1 MTATAGGAV
10 LAGIIGLGFIELTL
24 TERAVHKREVRI
36 QESAVNVTV
45 PSDFWLLTS
54 DSLFISRSD

>member
-10 LAGIIGLGFIELTL
+10 LAGIISLGFIKLTL
-24 TERAVHKREVRI
+24 TERAFHKREVRIQKSEFRI

-45 PSDFWLLTS
+45 PSDF
-54 DSLFISRSD
+54 